1 MGIDER
7 WPLACLDGR
16 AQRIVRA
23 ARAYA
28 DTLRSPV
35 IGAEHLLLALLTD
48 RRCRAAR
55 AVAALSDR
63 AARAVGEPL
72 VPGDRPSPRHLAF
85 TITSEQA
92 MVRAARAARALGDA
106 RIGTEHLLLG
116 VLRAIDDP
124 AVRRLTG
131 VGVTYQTVHAEIT
144 RFRAA

>member
-1 MGIDER
+1 MSIDER
-7 WPLACLDGR
+7 SPLACLDGR
-16 AQRIVRA
+16 AQRMVRA

-92 MVRAARAARALGDA
+92 MVRRPARPGLSATRESGPSICCSACSGPPTTRPCGGSRASM
-106 RIGTEHLLLG
+106 
-116 VLRAIDDP
+116 
-124 AVRRLTG
+124 
-131 VGVTYQTVHAEIT
+131 
-144 RFRAA
+144 